1 MCQVNFYSVELF
13 LLLPYNIIIDRRETN
28 MTDSDFFRLDQDQ
41 WFSEFVE
48 SQLPENFSDINTH
61 REKFEFDDIPF

>member
-1 MCQVNFYSVELF
+1 
-13 LLLPYNIIIDRRETN
+13 